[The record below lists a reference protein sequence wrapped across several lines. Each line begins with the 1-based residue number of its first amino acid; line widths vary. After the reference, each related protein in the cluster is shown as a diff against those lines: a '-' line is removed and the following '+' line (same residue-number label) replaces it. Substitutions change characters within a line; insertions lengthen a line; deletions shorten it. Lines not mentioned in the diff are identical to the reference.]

1 MAVARGQPAGG
12 GMRLLQVAA
21 EIFPWVKTGGLG
33 DVVAALPPA
42 LARAGADVRLLL
54 PGYPPLLEALQGARV
69 VASLGSTFGAATVEV
84 RRGRLPGLDLPVYLI
99 DSPFLYDRPGN
110 PYLTPDR
117 GDWPD
122 NPRRFGLLGW
132 VAAHLG
138 SGDVDRDW
146 RADLVHAHDWHAA
159 LACAHLAL
167 HPGPRPASVFTVHNL
182 AFVGEFDPLQLGE
195 LQLPRSTFAPEGLE
209 FHGKGSFMKAGLYYA
224 DQLTTVSPTY
234 AHEIQTSAF
243 GCGFEGLL
251 MRRSPVLAGI
261 LNGVDTTVWNPA
273 TDPHLE
279 ARYDSGNLA
288 GKAQVK
294 AALQRSLGLRADP
307 QAMLVGV
314 VTRLAYQKGV
324 DLLVQSMR
332 QLAGE
337 RVQLALLGSGD
348 PQIERDLA
356 QLAGELPEAV
366 SVSFGYD
373 DALSHRII
381 AGADVVAVPSRY
393 EPCGLTQLY
402 GLRYGSA
409 PVVHAVGGLADTV
422 VDASEA
428 NLQADRATGFAFVS
442 ATEAALHAALHRAQ
456 RLHADPPRWRQLM
469 RRAMAQ
475 DFSWD
480 EAAARYLALF
490 RAVTGRL
497 AR

>member
-1 MAVARGQPAGG
+1 MAARDQL
-12 GMRLLQVAA
+12 RVLQVAA

-42 LARAGADVRLLL
+42 LARSGADVRLLL
-54 PGYPPLLEALQGARV
+54 PGYPPLRDAMQGARV
-69 VASLGSTFGAATVEV
+69 VSRLGSTFGAATVEV
-84 RRGRLPGLDLPVYLI
+84 RHGRLPGLDVPVYLI
-99 DSPFLYDRPGN
+99 DSPYLYDRPGD
-110 PYLTPDR
+110 PYLTPER
-117 GDWPD
+117 SDWPD

-138 SGDVDRDW
+138 WGDVDRDW
-146 RADLVHAHDWHAA
+146 RADIVHAHDWHAA

-167 HPGPRPASVFTVHNL
+167 HPGPRPASVYTVHNL
-182 AFVGEFDPLQLGE
+182 AFVGEFDPVLLAE

-224 DQLTTVSPTY
+224 DQLTTVSPSY
-234 AHEIQTSAF
+234 AREIQTSAF

-251 MRRSPVLAGI
+251 MRRAPVLAGV
-261 LNGVDTTVWNPA
+261 LNGVDTSVWNPA
-273 TDPHLE
+273 TDPHLA
-279 ARYDSGNLA
+279 ARYDSGQLA

-294 AALQRSLGLRADP
+294 DELQRSLGLRIDP
-307 QAMLVGV
+307 RALLVGM

-324 DLLVQSMR
+324 DLLLQMMR
-332 QLAGE
+332 TAAAEGI
-337 RVQLALLGSGD
+337 QLALLGSGD
-348 PQIERDLA
+348 PQLERQLA
-356 QLAGELPEAV
+356 QLAGELPESV
-366 SVSFGYD
+366 SISFGYD

-402 GLRYGSA
+402 GLRYGSL

-422 VDASEA
+422 VDATGA
-428 NLQADRATGFAFVS
+428 NLEADRATGFTFVN
-442 ATEAALHAALHRAQ
+442 ATEAALHATLHRAQ
-456 RLHADPPRWRQLM
+456 RLYADSPRWRQVM

-480 EAAARYLALF
+480 EAAARYLDLF
-490 RAVTGRL
+490 SRVTERL

>member
-1 MAVARGQPAGG
+1 MKV
-12 GMRLLQVAA
+12 LQVAA

-33 DVVAALPPA
+33 DVAAALPAA
-42 LARAGADVRLLL
+42 LARAGVDVRLLL
-54 PGYPPLLEALQGARV
+54 PGYPPLLDALRDSRVAAR
-69 VASLGSTFGAATVEV
+69 LGSAFGAATVEL
-84 RRGRLPGLDLPVYLI
+84 RRGRLPALDLPVYLI
-99 DSPFLYDRPGN
+99 DAPYLYDRPGN
-110 PYLTPDR
+110 PYLTPERD
-117 GDWPD
+117 DWPD

-132 VAAHLG
+132 AAAHLG
-138 SGDVDRDW
+138 CGDIDRGW
-146 RADLVHAHDWHAA
+146 RADVVHAHDWHAG

-167 HPGPRPASVFTVHNL
+167 HPGRRPASVFTIHNL
-182 AFVGEFDPLQLGE
+182 AFVGEFDGLQLAD

-251 MRRSPVLAGI
+251 MRRAPVLAGI
-261 LNGVDTTVWNPA
+261 LNGVDNGVWNPA

-279 ARYDSGNLA
+279 ARYDSADLG
-288 GKAQVK
+288 GKALVK
-294 AALQRSLGLRADP
+294 AALQRSLGLRVDA

-324 DLLVQSMR
+324 DLLLQSMR
-332 QLAGE
+332 TLAGE
-337 RVQLALLGSGD
+337 GVQLALLGSGD

-356 QLAGELPEAV
+356 QLAGRLPEAV
-366 SVSFGYD
+366 AVSFGYD

-402 GLRYGSA
+402 GLRYGSL
-409 PVVHAVGGLADTV
+409 PVVHSVGGLADTV

-428 NLQADRATGFAFVS
+428 NLQADRATGFVFVN
-442 ATEAALHAALHRAQ
+442 ATEASLRAALQRAQ
-456 RLHADPPRWRQLM
+456 HLHADSPRWQQLM

-480 EAAARYLALF
+480 EAAARYVELY
-490 RAVTGRL
+490 RGVTERL

>member
-1 MAVARGQPAGG
+1 MAPRE
-12 GMRLLQVAA
+12 RLRVLQVAA

-42 LARAGADVRLLL
+42 LGRADVDVRLLL
-54 PGYPPLLEALQGARV
+54 PGYTPLLQALDEPRVAAR
-69 VASLGSTFGAATVEV
+69 LGSAFGAATVEL
-84 RRGRLPGLDLPVYLI
+84 RCGRLPGLDLPVYLI
-99 DSPFLYDRPGN
+99 DSPYLYERPGN
-110 PYLTPDR
+110 PYLAPDR
-117 GDWPD
+117 ADWPD

-138 SGDVDRDW
+138 CGDVDRDW
-146 RADLVHAHDWHAA
+146 RADVVHAHDWHAG

-167 HPGPRPASVFTVHNL
+167 HPGPRPAGVFTIHNL
-182 AFVGEFDPLQLGE
+182 AFVGEFDGLQLAD

-234 AHEIQTSAF
+234 AHEIQTTAF

-251 MRRSPVLAGI
+251 MRRAPVLAGI

-273 TDPHLE
+273 TDPLIDT
-279 ARYDSGNLA
+279 RYDSTRLA

-294 AALQRSLGLRADP
+294 EALQRSLGLRVDAK
-307 QAMLVGV
+307 QMLVGV
-314 VTRLAYQKGV
+314 VTRLAYQKGI

-332 QLAGE
+332 RLAGE
-337 RVQLALLGSGD
+337 GVQLALLGSGD

-356 QLAGELPEAV
+356 QLAGQLPDSV

-373 DALSHRII
+373 DRLSHQII

-402 GLRYGSA
+402 GLRYGSL
-409 PVVHAVGGLADTV
+409 PVVHAVGGLADSV

-428 NLQADRATGFAFVS
+428 NLRSDRATGFSFIS
-442 ATEAALHAALHRAQ
+442 STEAALHAALHRAQ
-456 RLHADPPRWRQLM
+456 RLYADAERWQQVM

-480 EAAARYLALF
+480 EAAARYVELF
-490 RAVTGRL
+490 RSVTGRL

>member
-1 MAVARGQPAGG
+1 MKV
-12 GMRLLQVAA
+12 LQVAA

-54 PGYPPLLEALQGARV
+54 PGYAPLLQALENSRLVAR
-69 VASLGSTFGAATVEV
+69 LGSTFGAATVEL

-110 PYLTPDR
+110 PYLSPNR
-117 GDWPD
+117 ADWPD

-132 VAAHLG
+132 VGAHLG
-138 SGDVDRDW
+138 CGDVDRDW
-146 RADLVHAHDWHAA
+146 RADVVHAHDWHAG
-159 LACAHLAL
+159 LACAHLAP

-182 AFVGEFDPLQLGE
+182 AFVGEFDGAQLAE

-251 MRRSPVLAGI
+251 MRRAPVLAGI
-261 LNGVDTTVWNPA
+261 LNGVDYAVWNPA
-273 TDPHLE
+273 SDPHLE
-279 ARYDSGNLA
+279 ARFDSAELS
-288 GKAQVK
+288 GKAKVK
-294 AALQRSLGLRADP
+294 AALQRSLGLRVDP
-307 QAMLVGV
+307 RQLLIGV

-332 QLAGE
+332 TLAGE
-337 RVQLALLGSGD
+337 GVQLALLGSGD
-348 PQIERDLA
+348 PQIERELT
-356 QLAGELPEAV
+356 QLARQLPESV
-366 SVSFGYD
+366 SISFGYD

-381 AGADVVAVPSRY
+381 AGADVVGVPSRY

-402 GLRYGSA
+402 GLRYGSL

-428 NLQADRATGFAFVS
+428 NLKEDRATGFSFVN

-456 RLHADPPRWRQLM
+456 RLHADPPRWQQVM

-480 EAAARYLALF
+480 EAAARYLDLF
-490 RAVTGRL
+490 RSVVRRL

>member
-1 MAVARGQPAGG
+1 MARRD
-12 GMRLLQVAA
+12 RLRVLQVAA

-42 LARAGADVRLLL
+42 LARSADVRLLL
-54 PGYPPLLEALQGARV
+54 PGYTPLLDALENSRV
-69 VASLGSTFGAATVEV
+69 VAQLGSTFGAATVEL
-84 RRGRLPGLDLPVYLI
+84 RRGRLPGLDLTVYLI
-99 DSPFLYDRPGN
+99 DSPYLYDRPGN
-110 PYLTPDR
+110 PYLAPDR
-117 GDWPD
+117 SDWPD

-138 SGDVDRDW
+138 CGDVDRDW
-146 RADLVHAHDWHAA
+146 RADVVHAHDWHAG

-182 AFVGEFDPLQLGE
+182 AFVGEFDPLQLTE

-251 MRRSPVLAGI
+251 TRRAPVLAGI
-261 LNGVDTTVWNPA
+261 LNGVDNAVWNPA
-273 TDPHLE
+273 TDPHIE
-279 ARYDSGNLA
+279 ARYDRDDLA
-288 GKAQVK
+288 GKAKVK
-294 AALQRSLGLRADP
+294 AALQRSLGLRVDP
-307 QAMLVGV
+307 DQLLVGV

-332 QLAGE
+332 GLAGE
-337 RVQLALLGSGD
+337 GVQLALLGSGD
-348 PQIERDLA
+348 PQIERDLT
-356 QLAGELPEAV
+356 QLARQLPQAV
-366 SVSFGYD
+366 SISFGYD

-428 NLQADRATGFAFVS
+428 NLQADRATGFTFVN

-456 RLHADPPRWRQLM
+456 RLYADAPRWRQVM

-475 DFSWD
+475 DFSWN
-480 EAAARYLALF
+480 EAAARYLDLY
-490 RAVTGRL
+490 RSVTERL